1 MRRSDDGVADN
12 IGNLTEDNCFVVYY
26 LNKVNRCS
34 FCFILESI
42 MERSIPWW
50 LRAILW
56 LAAAQALLLTL
67 ALFAPPYVNLLV
79 PWPASPLNARFI
91 ASLYVSLGLGVLL
104 CSMARSFRE
113 MRIVLFGVGMATV
126 LLLFLTILRMYL
138 HPGELKQFPTFWLL
152 FYIVDPLLVAF
163 AFWRFGWGDTSPRGA
178 SSLTPL
184 WLVQAVF
191 FGVLGLILLLL
202 PIIAR
207 SFWPWAIT
215 EPQAQLYSAFFLTLA
230 VASLLVIQERRWEG
244 IRWLVF
250 MIMMLSFLVLVVS
263 LLHLPRFT
271 NSVTTIIW
279 FLWFGAEAIVFG
291 GLFIRHLMRPSSK
304 GALL

>member
-1 MRRSDDGVADN
+1 
-12 IGNLTEDNCFVVYY
+12 
-26 LNKVNRCS
+26 
-34 FCFILESI
+34 

-56 LAAAQALLLTL
+56 LAAAQALLLIL
-67 ALFAPPYVNLLV
+67 ALFAPPYVSLLV

-113 MRIVLFGVGMATV
+113 MRIVLFGVGMATI
-126 LLLFLTILRMYL
+126 LLLILTIVRMYF

-163 AFWRFGWGDTSPRGA
+163 AFWRFGWGDTTPRGA
-178 SSLTPL
+178 SLLTPL

-202 PIIAR
+202 PTTAIG
-207 SFWPWAIT
+207 FWPWAIT
-215 EPQAQLYSAFFLTLA
+215 EPPAQLYSAFFLTLA
-230 VASLLVIQERRWEG
+230 VASLLAIRELRWEG

-250 MIMMLSFLVLVVS
+250 MIMLLSLLVLVVS

-271 NSVTTIIW
+271 NGVTTVIW
-279 FLWFGAEAIVFG
+279 FAWFGLEVIVFG
-291 GLFIRHLMRPSSK
+291 SLFIRHLVRPTPK
-304 GALL
+304 GVLL

>member
-1 MRRSDDGVADN
+1 
-12 IGNLTEDNCFVVYY
+12 
-26 LNKVNRCS
+26 
-34 FCFILESI
+34 

-50 LRAILW
+50 LRAIFW
-56 LAAAQALLLTL
+56 LAAAQALLLLL
-67 ALFAPPYVNLLV
+67 ALFAPQNVNLLV

-91 ASLYVSLGLGVLL
+91 ASLYVSLGLGVIL
-104 CSMARSFRE
+104 CGSMARSFRE
-113 MRIVLFGVGMATV
+113 MRIILFGIGMATA
-126 LLLFLTILRMYL
+126 LLFFLTILRMYL

-178 SSLTPL
+178 SALTPL
-184 WLVQAVF
+184 WLVEAGF
-191 FGVLGLILLLL
+191 FGVLGFILLLL
-202 PIIAR
+202 PTTAK
-207 SFWPWAIT
+207 SLWPWAIT

-230 VASLLVIQERRWEG
+230 AASLLAIRELLWVG

-250 MIMMLSFLVLVVS
+250 MVMTLALLVLVVS

-271 NSVTTIIW
+271 NGVTTIIW
-279 FLWFGAEAIVFG
+279 FLWFGAEAIVLG
-291 GLFIRHLMRPSSK
+291 SLFIRHLVRPSPK

>member
-1 MRRSDDGVADN
+1 
-12 IGNLTEDNCFVVYY
+12 
-26 LNKVNRCS
+26 
-34 FCFILESI
+34 

-56 LAAAQALLLTL
+56 LAAAQALLLTT
-67 ALFAPPYVNLLV
+67 ALFAPQYVNLLV

-113 MRIVLFGVGMATV
+113 MRIVLFGVGMATIV
-126 LLLFLTILRMYL
+126 LLFLTIVRMYF
-138 HPGELKQFPTFWLL
+138 HPGELKQFPTFWIL

-163 AFWRFGWGDTSPRGA
+163 AFWRLGWGDTTPRGV

-184 WLVQAVF
+184 WLVQAAF
-191 FGVLGLILLLL
+191 FGVLGLILMLL
-202 PIIAR
+202 PTTAIG
-207 SFWPWAIT
+207 FWPWAIT

-230 VASLLVIQERRWEG
+230 VAGLLAIRELRWEG

-250 MIMMLSFLVLVVS
+250 MIMLLALLVLVVS
-263 LLHLPRFT
+263 LLHFPRFT
-271 NSVTTIIW
+271 NLTTTIIW
-279 FLWFGAEAIVFG
+279 FAWFGLEVIVFG
-291 GLFIRHLMRPSSK
+291 SLFIRHLVRPTPK
-304 GALL
+304 GVLL